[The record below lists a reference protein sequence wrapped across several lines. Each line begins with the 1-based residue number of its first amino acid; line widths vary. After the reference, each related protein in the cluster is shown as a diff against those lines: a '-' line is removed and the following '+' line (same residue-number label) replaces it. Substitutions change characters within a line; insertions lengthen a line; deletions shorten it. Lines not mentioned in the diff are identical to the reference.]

1 MTRKLLFS
9 GIVFALALSLSA
21 LIQTPDINP
30 GKWEFT
36 TVTEMVGMPS
46 MSIPPV
52 THTQCVTM
60 ESLVPQSD
68 AASQECEMSEVNVDG
83 NTVSWK
89 IICAGQNGEM
99 EGTGKITYSGDT
111 MEGTMDLVIAGA
123 GMHVKNTIRGKRIG
137 ECDGAEL

>member
-1 MTRKLLFS
+1 
-9 GIVFALALSLSA
+9 
-21 LIQTPDINP
+21 
-30 GKWEFT
+30 
-36 TVTEMVGMPS
+36 
-46 MSIPPV
+46 
-52 THTQCVTM
+52 
-60 ESLVPQSD
+60 
-68 AASQECEMSEVNVDG
+68 MSEVNVDG